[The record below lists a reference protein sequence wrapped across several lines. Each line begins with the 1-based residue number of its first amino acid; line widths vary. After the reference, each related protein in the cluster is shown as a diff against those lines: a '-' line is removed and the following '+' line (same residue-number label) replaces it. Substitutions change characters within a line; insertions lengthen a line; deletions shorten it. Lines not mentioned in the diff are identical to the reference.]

1 MSAQTTARNIWPR
14 LTIATACCWFVAL
27 AAVAK
32 ADAGIALVGPLSGP
46 YATTG
51 AAIRDA
57 AAVHSPAAP
66 VAIIEDDRCQA
77 DTAVDVAGRI
87 VAAKRAVVIGHPC
100 SSAAIAAA
108 PIYAAAQI
116 PFISTGARHG
126 DLTDKRAGPL
136 VFRLSGRDDRQ
147 GRDAAAFL
155 ARASGGRA
163 IAILHDRTFLMS
175 TIATEATAALTGPAG
190 QPPLHK
196 VMPFPFVA
204 SELNYDPLVV
214 KVLAFA
220 GSADQVGAVFF
231 AGYPAEAVIVLKAMR
246 AKGIDA
252 PLLAVD
258 VLANDDF
265 GRFLQAQGPQLGI
278 HIGSWRSRPAK
289 EGTVREHPE
298 PDDGDGEYGE
308 VRVLASADA
317 FGPQATGMRTAAAI
331 GIWQAANKENAANP
345 AAALASIAYDDP
357 ALGRI
362 TFDAKGDAVIP
373 SYLVCAWRNGAW
385 RPVAA
390 SEADK
395 IPRP

>member
-57 AAVHSPAAP
+57 AAVHSSGVSP
-66 VAIIEDDRCQA
+66 AIIEDDRCQA
-77 DTAVDVAGRI
+77 DTAVEVAGRI
-87 VAAKRAVVIGHPC
+87 VAAKPTVVIGHPC

-204 SELNYDPLVV
+204 SELNYDALIA

-265 GRFLQAQGPQLGI
+265 GRVLDPGVGGMRVGAWANGRWIEPTGPLVEKVETEEKD
-278 HIGSWRSRPAK
+278 RAL
-289 EGTVREHPE
+289 
-298 PDDGDGEYGE
+298 GE
-308 VRVLASADA
+308 VRVLISPDA
-317 FGPQATGMRTAAAI
+317 LGPRAAGDRTSAAI

-345 AAALASIAYDDP
+345 AAALASISYEDP

-373 SYLVCAWRNGAW
+373 SYLVCAWRDGAW